1 MPGSNNELGNA
12 VVAGKR
18 VYLRTP
24 TRRDLKE
31 FLTLNRAST
40 ELHRGLV
47 SPPIQTTQFTAFLER
62 CRRTDAACFFI
73 CRVEDRRIVG
83 SINLS
88 QIFLGGFR
96 NAYLGYFIGAPYAA
110 RGYMTEAIGLMLRHA
125 FRNLKLR
132 RLEANIQPGNVASVA
147 LVKGAGFVREGYSR
161 RYLKVCGRWRDHERW
176 AILAEDW
183 KAKDSGH

>member
-47 SPPIQTTQFTAFLER
+47 SPPIQARQFTAFLGR
-62 CRRTDAACFFI
+62 CRRTDSACFFI
-73 CRVEDRRIVG
+73 CRVEDRRI
-83 SINLS
+83 
-88 QIFLGGFR
+88 
-96 NAYLGYFIGAPYAA
+96 
-110 RGYMTEAIGLMLRHA
+110 
-125 FRNLKLR
+125 
-132 RLEANIQPGNVASVA
+132 RLDQS
-147 LVKGAGFVREGYSR
+147 
-161 RYLKVCGRWRDHERW
+161 
-176 AILAEDW
+176 
-183 KAKDSGH
+183 